1 MPGRYFDEWKVGD
14 RVEHSISRTVTETDN
29 LLISTLTHNPQPL
42 HIDHEAA
49 AKTEF
54 GKPLVNSVFTF
65 GLMIGVSVND
75 TTLGTLVANLGY
87 DKLVFPK
94 PVFVGDTLRSE
105 SECIDLRES
114 KSRPNAGHRH
124 LGAPQLQPARRAGV
138 RMHALRAAAEEVRMT
153 EPRSWL
159 FVPADSEKKIGKAI
173 ESEADAVIFDLED
186 SVAPAQKAAARQ
198 ILKDLGKRSG
208 GPQWW
213 VRINPLRTDE
223 HRKDLEMLGI
233 AGIHGVVLPKAEGG
247 ADIAEL
253 AHRTGNIPIHAI
265 VTETA
270 ASLFGM
276 LSYRDPK
283 STLAAMSWGAED
295 LSAAL
300 GASSKYDADGS
311 LSYTY
316 KLARSLCLAG
326 AVAAGVQPVDGVFAD
341 FRDDEGLRA
350 EAEAAAREGFTG
362 KLAIHPAQVGV
373 INAAFT
379 PSADEVA
386 HARAIVEAFDAEP
399 DAGVLSVG
407 GRMVDRPHLVQAKR
421 VLDRAK

>member
-1 MPGRYFDEWKVGD
+1 
-14 RVEHSISRTVTETDN
+14 
-29 LLISTLTHNPQPL
+29 
-42 HIDHEAA
+42 
-49 AKTEF
+49 
-54 GKPLVNSVFTF
+54 
-65 GLMIGVSVND
+65 
-75 TTLGTLVANLGY
+75 
-87 DKLVFPK
+87 
-94 PVFVGDTLRSE
+94 
-105 SECIDLRES
+105 
-114 KSRPNAGHRH
+114 
-124 LGAPQLQPARRAGV
+124 
-138 RMHALRAAAEEVRMT
+138 MT

-159 FVPADSEKKIGKAI
+159 FVPADSEKKIAKAI

-186 SVAPAQKAAARQ
+186 SVAPEQKTAARQ
-198 ILKDLGKRSG
+198 ILKNLGKRSA

-213 VRINPLRTDE
+213 VRVNPLGSE
-223 HRKDLEMLGI
+223 HHKDDLDVIGMADLHGI
-233 AGIHGVVLPKAEGG
+233 VLPKAEGG
-247 ADIAEL
+247 SDVTQL

-283 STLAAMSWGAED
+283 SPLTAMSWGAED

-300 GASSKYDADGS
+300 GASSKYDSDGT

-316 KLARSLCLAG
+316 RLARSLCLAG

-341 FRDDEGLRA
+341 FRDAEGLGA
-350 EAEAAAREGFTG
+350 EAQAAAREGFTG

-379 PSADEVA
+379 PSAGEVE

-399 DAGVLSVG
+399 RAGVLSVG
-407 GRMVDRPHLVQAKR
+407 GRMVDRPHLVQARR
-421 VLDRAK
+421 VLDRAR

>member
-1 MPGRYFDEWKVGD
+1 
-14 RVEHSISRTVTETDN
+14 
-29 LLISTLTHNPQPL
+29 
-42 HIDHEAA
+42 
-49 AKTEF
+49 
-54 GKPLVNSVFTF
+54 
-65 GLMIGVSVND
+65 
-75 TTLGTLVANLGY
+75 
-87 DKLVFPK
+87 
-94 PVFVGDTLRSE
+94 
-105 SECIDLRES
+105 
-114 KSRPNAGHRH
+114 
-124 LGAPQLQPARRAGV
+124 
-138 RMHALRAAAEEVRMT
+138 MT

-159 FVPADSEKKIGKAI
+159 FVPADSEKKIAKAI
-173 ESEADAVIFDLED
+173 DSEADAVIFDLED

-223 HRKDLEMLGI
+223 HRKDLEVLGS
-233 AGIHGVVLPKAEGG
+233 ADIHGVVLPKAEGG

-316 KLARSLCLAG
+316 RLARSLCLAG
-326 AVAAGVQPVDGVFAD
+326 AVAADVQPVDGVFAD
-341 FRDDEGLRA
+341 FRDDDGLRS

-362 KLAIHPAQVGV
+362 KLAIHPAQVAV

-379 PSADEVA
+379 PSAADIE
-386 HARAIVEAFDAEP
+386 HARSIVDAFDAEP
-399 DAGVLSVG
+399 EAGVLSVG

-421 VLDRAK
+421 VLDRAR